1 MRRFAL
7 AAILVCG
14 LFSAGLLP
22 DSLARAAFKSAIIS
36 EPAAARH
43 GLTRPWFAQIQ
54 LDRSRARVRFIVLH
68 EDTLYV
74 QTDRAVI
81 HAINAETGET
91 LWARLIGRPNH
102 PSMTPGLSQDLLGV
116 VNGSRLYVCNR
127 HNGDL
132 LYEVEVGGAP
142 GAGPALSKRRAY
154 VPMVNGM
161 VMAYRLEPMDDPL
174 LELGKREKPTE
185 EQLAVVEE
193 RRREN
198 IRINQEFFTPLY
210 CQSFGKALVQP
221 LVTFES
227 EDEEI
232 VVWPTDRGFLNIGR
246 IDEQYEGNFSVKHR
260 LETEAAITARPTYLP
275 ADPDVPADSGMI
287 FGASRDGFVYAIN
300 EKNGETLWRF
310 PTGEPIVQ
318 PAAVVGSR
326 VYVATQLGGMYC
338 LDARTSEEIWWTRE
352 VTQFVAA
359 SKQRIYAADKLGRI
373 HVLSA
378 KTGARLDTIDGTRLP
393 IKMSN
398 TQTDRIYLA
407 TTTGLIQCLHE
418 IELTEPI
425 RHLDSRNEAAPGA
438 DDQPGD
444 LPPGDLPPGEEPVK
458 QPGDGEQDLFG
469 PAEGDPLAPAKGDP
483 FGPAGGGDDA
493 PADDDP
499 LGGGGGAGDD
509 DNPFD
514 APF

>member
-1 MRRFAL
+1 MRRFAF
-7 AAILVCG
+7 AAVLV
-14 LFSAGLLP
+14 SGLLP
-22 DSLARAAFKSAIIS
+22 TGMAQAAFKSPIIS

-54 LDRSRARVRFIVLH
+54 LDRSRGRVRFIVLY
-68 EDTLYV
+68 EETLYV

-91 LWARLIGRPNH
+91 LWARQIGRPNH
-102 PSMTPGLSQDLLGV
+102 PSMTPGLSRDLLGV

-127 HNGDL
+127 FNGDL

-161 VMAYRLEPMDDPL
+161 VMAYRLEPLVDPL
-174 LELGKREKPTE
+174 MELGKREKPAEGEIEATE
-185 EQLAVVEE
+185 EM
-193 RRREN
+193 RREN
-198 IRINQEFFTPLY
+198 IRINQEFVAPLS
-210 CQSFGKALVQP
+210 CQSLGKAMVQP

-227 EDEEI
+227 KGEEF
-232 VVWPTDRGFLNIGR
+232 VAWPTDRGFLNIGR
-246 IDEQYEGNFSVKHR
+246 IDTQREDNFAVRYR
-260 LETEAAITARPTYLP
+260 LETDAAITARPTYLP
-275 ADPDVPADSGMI
+275 ADPSVAADSGTI
-287 FGASRDGFVYAIN
+287 FGASRDGFAYAIN

-310 PTGEPIVQ
+310 SAGEPIVQ
-318 PAAVVGSR
+318 PAVVVGPR
-326 VYVATQLGGMYC
+326 VYLATQLGGMYC
-338 LDARTSEEIWWTRE
+338 LDAKTSDEIWWTRE

-393 IKMSN
+393 VKMIN
-398 TQTDRIYLA
+398 AQTDRIYLA

-425 RHLDSRNEAAPGA
+425 RHVDVRTEAAPGA
-438 DDQPGD
+438 GDQPGD
-444 LPPGDLPPGEEPVK
+444 LPPGVQPDK
-458 QPGDGEQDLFG
+458 QPGDGEKDLFG
-469 PAEGDPLAPAKGDP
+469 PAEGDPLAPAGGEP
-483 FGPAGGGDDA
+483 FGPGDGGDDAPAGGGDDA
-493 PADDDP
+493 QADDDDP
-499 LGGGGGAGDD
+499 LGGGGGAGADD